1 MALLRCK
8 ACGKL
13 YSYEKEGFC
22 PKCGAYNRPPRKE
35 WVDADG
41 SIHYMK
47 QRQADSGA
55 VPHHDGKKVC
65 FEQETERPRKKAAVN
80 WTETYQTVQ
89 KAAANG
95 SARYSLNRGKGIFI
109 AIAAVVAALI
119 IGSISGTGRTEFIT
133 VSPEPEPVRPD
144 YGTTGWDSAA
154 RYIQYVEHGE
164 TFWIGDTALTVSD
177 YCWMRQDEVPFLQV
191 PVITSSEEEY
201 GDAGEAITD
210 ARLVWGY
217 AGDAQQDGW
226 LAPVEAAHYDDGV
239 WQLSYDVFPLMEE
252 NWRGEL
258 TLDAADIGNVWVVF
272 TDEESETW
280 VTLPSPMEW

>member
-41 SIHYMK
+41 SVHYMK
-47 QRQADSGA
+47 QRQADSGI
-55 VPHHDGKKVC
+55 VPPHDGRKVC

-80 WTETYQTVQ
+80 WTEAYQNVQ
-89 KAAANG
+89 KAAASG
-95 SARYSLNRGKGIFI
+95 SMRHSLNSSKGVCI
-109 AIAAVVAALI
+109 AIAVAVAALI
-119 IGSISGTGRTEFIT
+119 ISSISGTVRNEFVT
-133 VSPEPEPVRPD
+133 VLPESVYPD
-144 YGTTGWDSAA
+144 YGTTEWEPAA
-154 RYIQYVEHGE
+154 QYIQYVEPGE

-177 YCWMRQDEVPFLQV
+177 YCWMRQDEVTFLQV

-201 GDAGEAITD
+201 GEAGEVITD

-226 LAPVEAAHYDDGV
+226 LAPAEVAHHDDGV
-239 WQLSYDVFPLMEE
+239 WHLSYDVFPLMEE

-258 TLDAADIGNVWVVF
+258 IIAETDIANAWVVF
-272 TDEESETW
+272 TDEESEIW
-280 VTLPSPMEW
+280 VTLPPLAEW

>member
-41 SIHYMK
+41 SVHYMK

-65 FEQETERPRKKAAVN
+65 FEQETERPRRKAAVN
-80 WTETYQTVQ
+80 WTEAYQTVQ

-95 SARYSLNRGKGIFI
+95 SMRRSINSGRGIFI

-119 IGSISGTGRTEFIT
+119 IGSISGTGRNEFIT
-133 VSPEPEPVRPD
+133 VSPEPAYPD
-144 YGTTGWDSAA
+144 YGVTGWDGAT
-154 RYIQYVEHGE
+154 RYIQYVERGE

-177 YCWMRQDEVPFLQV
+177 YCWMRQDEVTFLQV

-201 GDAGEAITD
+201 GDAGEVITD

-217 AGDAQQDGW
+217 AGDAQQNGW
-226 LAPVEAAHYDDGV
+226 LAPVEAALYDDNV

-252 NWRGEL
+252 DWRGEL
-258 TLDAADIGNVWVVF
+258 TLETADVGTVWVVF
-272 TDEESETW
+272 TDEESEIW
-280 VTLPSPMEW
+280 VTLPPPAEW